1 MRVLRLVVH
10 ARSRQP
16 VLVLGEVDGERCLP
30 VFLRP
35 QQAEVISV
43 GKREGGEPGAAETAL
58 SQDVLT
64 PVVEA
69 LGSRLVGAELTALV
83 DGVYSAELV
92 LEGSGGEVRVSV
104 RPSDALAVA
113 VREDLPIAVAEQ
125 ILDEVGQDVSEI
137 FPAEGSAAPPEEQ
150 VREFRDFLD
159 DVSPDDFKP

>member
-16 VLVLGEVDGERCLP
+16 VLVLGEVDGDRCLP
-30 VFLRP
+30 VFLRA

-43 GKREGGEPGAAETAL
+43 GKREGADQETAV
-58 SQDVLT
+58 SQDVLI

-69 LGSRLVGAELTALV
+69 LGGRLVGAEITELN

-92 LEGSGGEVRVSV
+92 LAGSDGDVRVAV

-113 VREDLPIAVAEQ
+113 VREDLPIGVAEQ
-125 ILDEVGQDVSEI
+125 ILDDVGQDVSEV
-137 FPAEGSAAPPEEQ
+137 FPEKGSEAPPEEQ

-159 DVSPDDFKP
+159 DVTPDDFKR

>member
-16 VLVLGEVDGERCLP
+16 VLVLGEVDGDRCLP
-30 VFLRP
+30 VFLRA

-43 GKREGGEPGAAETAL
+43 GKREGADQETAV
-58 SQDVLT
+58 SQDVLL

-69 LGSRLVGAELTALV
+69 LGSRLVGAEITALV

-92 LEGSGGEVRVSV
+92 LDNDLRVSV

-113 VREDLPIAVAEQ
+113 VREDLPIGVADE
-125 ILDEVGQDVSEI
+125 ILDDVGQDVSEV
-137 FPAEGSAAPPEEQ
+137 FPVEGSAAPPEEQ
-150 VREFRDFLD
+150 VQEFRDFLD
-159 DVSPDDFKP
+159 DVSPDDFRR